1 MNIIDRIKIYAR
13 ITNLWGVAR
22 RYFVNNFYDGMLT
35 VLGILLGFFVVLLK
49 DNLVNIDSNLVVLAG
64 LGSSISMLISGLTGS
79 YLSER
84 AEQKKIKDTINKSM
98 IINEESGLNSA
109 ENQSFEEIEKSMLIK
124 IKKKRLRK
132 RNISR
137 NNKGQIKTIQE
148 KAETFTS
155 IIVSIVNGF
164 SPFFGG
170 IVPLIPFGFVSE
182 AGIVIFIISFLIIL
196 ICIIMLGIF
205 LGIVARESI
214 IKNILQMVFAFF
226 ITIIL
231 SIFFLG

>member
-1 MNIIDRIKIYAR
+1 LNIIEKVRIYAR
-13 ITNLWGVAR
+13 ITNLWSVAR

-35 VLGILLGFFVVLLK
+35 VLGILLGFFVVVLK
-49 DNLVNIDSNLVVLAG
+49 DNIAVINSNLVILTG

-84 AEQKKIKDTINKSM
+84 AEQKKIKDVINKSM
-98 IINEESGLNSA
+98 IINEENDTDSVKH
-109 ENQSFEEIEKSMLIK
+109 QSFEVIEKSMITKFKLK
-124 IKKKRLRK
+124 RKKKDFSK
-132 RNISR
+132 PE
-137 NNKGQIKTIQE
+137 KKQIKTIQE

-155 IIVSIVNGF
+155 IIVSLINGF

-170 IVPLIPFGFVSE
+170 IVPLLPFVFVSE

-196 ICIIMLGIF
+196 ICIIMLGAF

-214 IKNILQMVFAFF
+214 IKNILQMVFAFA
-226 ITIIL
+226 ITIII